1 MRIKAIILSLCCATA
16 LGSCG
21 NKPATYH
28 TETKVTHAIISTTS
42 EAVTSTTSGVPH
54 NLTNTESWIE
64 IKDDAAAQGEE
75 EVLEETSKVTT
86 RTEVVSTI
94 VPEISDKETTTT
106 TTAVRDVQPVIDT
119 EVVYV
124 EVPTETTTT
133 QSEVEFYDED
143 ENPYTGIDEYSY
155 QLLAEIVWH
164 EAGMETIGIYD
175 KAHIAA
181 AVMNRVYD
189 ERFPNTVYENLIDQ
203 SQFPGFY
210 VGTCTPTQI
219 CYDAVDYYF
228 AHPYEFD
235 NSNSWFGNGSQ
246 NYFYYQ

>member
-1 MRIKAIILSLCCATA
+1 MRIKIIILSLCCATA
-16 LGSCG
+16 LSSCG

-28 TETKVTHAIISTTS
+28 TEMKVTHAITSATSEVITSTTS
-42 EAVTSTTSGVPH
+42 EAFHGLTST
-54 NLTNTESWIE
+54 ESRIE
-64 IKDDAAAQGEE
+64 VKDDTAAQSKE
-75 EVLEETSKVTT
+75 EVLEETSKITT

-94 VPEISDKETTTT
+94 IPEISDKETMNTTT
-106 TTAVRDVQPVIDT
+106 TVRDVQPVIDT

-124 EVPTETTTT
+124 EVPVETTTA

-210 VGTCTPTQI
+210 VGICTPTQI

-235 NSNSWFGNGSQ
+235 NSNSWYGTGFENI
-246 NYFYYQ
+246 FYYQ

>member
-1 MRIKAIILSLCCATA
+1 MRIKIIILSLCCAAT

-28 TETKVTHAIISTTS
+28 AETKVTHAIASATS
-42 EAVTSTTSGVPH
+42 EAVTSTTSEVSH
-54 NLTNTESWIE
+54 KLTNTESWIE
-64 IKDDAAAQGEE
+64 IKDDTAAQSEE
-75 EVLEETSKVTT
+75 EILEETSKVTT

-94 VPEISDKETTTT
+94 IPEVSDKETTTT
-106 TTAVRDVQPVIDT
+106 TIRDVQPVIDT

-124 EVPTETTTT
+124 EVPVETTTT
-133 QSEVEFYDED
+133 QNEVEFYDED

-228 AHPYEFD
+228 AHSYEFD
-235 NSNSWFGNGSQ
+235 NSNSWYGTGFENI
-246 NYFYYQ
+246 FYYQ

>member
-1 MRIKAIILSLCCATA
+1 MRIKIIILSLCCAAA
-16 LGSCG
+16 LSSCG

-28 TETKVTHAIISTTS
+28 AEKKVTHPITSATS

-54 NLTNTESWIE
+54 KSTSMESRVE
-64 IKDDAAAQGEE
+64 IKDDTAAQSEE
-75 EVLEETSKVTT
+75 VVLEETSKITT

-94 VPEISDKETTTT
+94 IPEISDKETTTT
-106 TTAVRDVQPVIDT
+106 TTTVRDVQPVIDT

-124 EVPTETTTT
+124 EVPAETTTT
-133 QSEVEFYDED
+133 QNEVEFYDED